1 MRGKAGIGPADG
13 ECAMSVFSRLL
24 VRYEV
29 TNVLKRFVVV
39 DLETTGN
46 HPRQGDSIIQIG
58 AVTVEDGQI
67 RERFSTLVNP
77 GCPLP
82 PFITQLTGI
91 TDEMVAEAPHLEDV
105 LPRFLPLLEGRTF
118 VAHNAGFDL
127 QFLQEALL
135 SQGYYTFDGYV
146 LDTVELSR
154 LLLPMQNS
162 YRLQELASDLD
173 LCHDR
178 PHQADSDALATA
190 KLFLYLQEILQQLP
204 LVTIQRL
211 QMLVSSFR
219 SDIGVFLRQVE
230 LAKMA
235 ELSLW
240 GESGKGKDDSGQW
253 DIYRHIALRKRPEK
267 HALSLRPH
275 KPVRVTDSF
284 EDLLETVA
292 GSEGILAQSASG
304 YQPRQAQ
311 IEMMQE
317 VYAAMRDGAHLLV
330 EAGTGTGKSLGYLL
344 PGIVWARQNDQP
356 LVVSTNT
363 VQLQEQLLHK
373 EIARLQQVLPF
384 SFTAATLKGRGN
396 YLCLR
401 KFEQALL
408 EPVEEISQEIRMV
421 KGQMLVWLTQTET
434 GDIEEINL
442 PSSGKLFW
450 QQVKSDSHSC
460 LNRECPWFSRCY
472 YFQARER
479 TREADVII
487 VNHALLLS
495 DLQAEN
501 RILPAYETA
510 VIDEAHHLD
519 EAATQHLGK
528 QFSTAQLLFL
538 LDRLLSGNGSLL
550 GRLQEEGSDSA
561 EMSAALASF
570 REVLDKVYAPLC
582 EKAQKWANLVYQ
594 WASKRAV
601 ETTETGRETVRY
613 QQDSFAGDKERIP
626 KLTRSLIQAM
636 AEVAAALEKLL
647 RSALAEEKQTISF
660 RSIRTDLNG
669 LLHDWQEAME
679 SLHFFLLD
687 LDEQYVYWME
697 VESRTARKQ
706 VYFFAALL
714 QVSAALAEPL
724 FAQKRSLVLTSATL
738 TVKNS
743 FSYFAQ
749 RLGLDQLPD
758 RTVRTLQLPS
768 PFHYEEQGLLL
779 IPSDFPAPGKESEQ
793 AYLDAVIQG
802 CVDVVTRAKGRTM
815 ILFTSHSMLRTVHQ
829 GMKERLALESEAYMV
844 LGHGVDSNNRSKLV
858 SLFQSLERSVLLG
871 TSSFWEGVDIPGET
885 LSCLVIVRLPFDP
898 PNLPVYQG
906 RAELLQAQGKNAFMS
921 LALPQAVIQFKQG
934 VGRLIRHQLD
944 RGVVV
949 VFDTRVVEARYGKT
963 FLQSLPPFRMESGPW
978 PVLREQIA
986 PFLSTESQFD

>member
-1 MRGKAGIGPADG
+1 M
-13 ECAMSVFSRLL
+13 
-24 VRYEV
+24 
-29 TNVLKRFVVV
+29 KRFVVV
-39 DLETTGN
+39 DFETTGS

-67 RERFSTLVNP
+67 RDRFSTLVNP
-77 GCPLP
+77 GYPLP

-91 TDEMVAEAPHLEDV
+91 TDEMLADAPSLEEV

-135 SQGYYTFDGYV
+135 SQGYYMFDGYV

-154 LLLPMQNS
+154 LLMPMQNS

-173 LCHDR
+173 LRHDR
-178 PHQADSDALATA
+178 PHQADSDAFATA
-190 KLFLYLQEILQQLP
+190 KLFLHLQEILQQLP

-235 ELSLW
+235 ELPGW
-240 GESGKGKDDSGQW
+240 GETAKAKEDSDLW
-253 DIYRHIALRKRPEK
+253 DVYRQLALRKRTEK
-267 HALSLRPH
+267 RTVSLQPPRA
-275 KPVRVTDSF
+275 RAAMGSF
-284 EDLLETVA
+284 AELLETVA
-292 GSEGILAQSASG
+292 GREGSLVQTAAG

-311 IEMMQE
+311 EAMMQA

-330 EAGTGTGKSLGYLL
+330 EAGTGTGKSLAYLL
-344 PGIVWARQNDQP
+344 PGIIWAKQNDQP

-363 VQLQEQLLHK
+363 IQLQEQLLHK
-373 EIARLQQVLPF
+373 EISVLQQAMPF

-401 KFEQALL
+401 KFEQALGDPD
-408 EPVEEISQEIRMV
+408 EDSSQEIRLV

-434 GDIEEINL
+434 GDVEEISL
-442 PSSGKLFW
+442 PFSGRLFW

-460 LNRECPWFSRCY
+460 LNRACPWFSRCY

-538 LDRLLSGNGSLL
+538 LERLAAENGSLVA
-550 GRLQEEGSDSA
+550 RFKEEMVLSSVETETVAVLD
-561 EMSAALASF
+561 ALAV
-570 REVLDKVYAPLC
+570 ELDALHTPLR
-582 EKAQKWANLVYQ
+582 EKAQKWANLLYQ
-594 WASKRAV
+594 WASKRAE
-601 ETTETGRETVRY
+601 ETTETGQETVRY
-613 QQDSFAGDKERIP
+613 RHDSFTGKHERIP
-626 KLTRSLIQAM
+626 KLTRTLIQAM
-636 AEVAAALEKLL
+636 GEVATVLEKLQHVHP
-647 RSALAEEKQTISF
+647 AEEKQTASL

-679 SLHFFLLD
+679 SLHFFLLEP
-687 LDEQYVYWME
+687 DEQYVYWME

-706 VYFFAALL
+706 VHFFAALL

-724 FAQKRSLVLTSATL
+724 FAKKHSLVLTSATL

-743 FSYFAQ
+743 FSYVTQ

-758 RTVRTLQLPS
+758 RTIRTLQLPS

-802 CVDVVTRAKGRTM
+802 CVDVVTKAKGRTL
-815 ILFTSHSMLRTVHQ
+815 ILFTSHSMLRVVHQ
-829 GMKERLALESEAYMV
+829 GMKERLAEAGEAYTV
-844 LGHGVDSNNRSKLV
+844 LGHGIDSNNRSKLV
-858 SLFQSLERSVLLG
+858 SLFQSLEQSVLLG
-871 TSSFWEGVDIPGET
+871 TSSFWEGVDIPGEA
-885 LSCLVIVRLPFDP
+885 LSCLVIVRLPFTP
-898 PNLPVYQG
+898 PHHPVYQG
-906 RAELLQAQGKNAFMS
+906 RAEQLKTQGKNPFMA

-944 RGVVV
+944 RGVVI

-978 PVLREQIA
+978 PDLREQIA
-986 PFLSTESQFD
+986 PFLSMQSLFDLY